1 MSEERGCLQAKT
13 GAHGTILM
21 LKYGHKP
28 QKLTVI
34 TTTCSRKEAWK
45 TQAAGMVEGQG
56 GASLSS
62 GAKATQLETLAKENK
77 QYKLPK
83 LHNSN
88 DCKVAFKM
96 HRPACPIAFSLSY

>member
-1 MSEERGCLQAKT
+1 MTELTGREKLTMSEERGCLQAKT

-34 TTTCSRKEAWK
+34 TTTFSRKEAWK

-56 GASLSS
+56 GSQSVLWC
-62 GAKATQLETLAKENK
+62 Q
-77 QYKLPK
+77 
-83 LHNSN
+83 
-88 DCKVAFKM
+88 
-96 HRPACPIAFSLSY
+96 SYTT